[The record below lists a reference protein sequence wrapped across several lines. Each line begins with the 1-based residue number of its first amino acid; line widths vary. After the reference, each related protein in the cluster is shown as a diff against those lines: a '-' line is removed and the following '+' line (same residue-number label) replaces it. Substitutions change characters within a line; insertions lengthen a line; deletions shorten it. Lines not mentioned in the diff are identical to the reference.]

1 MFVPCATMLW
11 SAPAWAAGGSDHR
24 ACATELTGVE
34 SAPWRA
40 AVEDL
45 ALMDFQDTDCAR
57 IVVDVGLETTRLS
70 FVTQGGREAVRILS
84 SPAELRPAVEALVVG
99 DSLSIE
105 DTASVPASPPP
116 KQAAIPSQPKQREAR
131 PIQEPPASAPAPS
144 TGSAYALQ
152 VGARVGSQIGGG
164 TRDAILLSPVLAGSA
179 WIGRYPWELGV
190 LGAFE
195 LQYFDLR
202 DHDPEQRESSS
213 VSVGVA
219 VGRRDA
225 LDAVDLLTSVRLSVA
240 TIEAESEKGSG
251 EARGGVAIGFSYP
264 RQRTVRLRADLC
276 AELVAGSNVTSPESP
291 EWAVSSLVGV
301 EIGGG

>member
-1 MFVPCATMLW
+1 MFVPWATMLW
-11 SAPAWAAGGSDHR
+11 AAPAWGAGGSDHR
-24 ACATELTGVE
+24 TCPTELTGVE

-45 ALMDFQDTDCAR
+45 GQMDFQGTDCAR
-57 IVVDVGLETTRLS
+57 IVVDVGVDRTRLS
-70 FVTQGGREAVRILS
+70 FMTQGGREAVRILS
-84 SPAELRPAVEALVVG
+84 HPAELRPAIEALVVG

-116 KQAAIPSQPKQREAR
+116 KQAAIPSQPKQREVH
-131 PIQEPPASAPAPS
+131 PIQERPAPAPR

-152 VGARVGSQIGGG
+152 AGARVGSQIGGG

-195 LQYFDLR
+195 FQYFDLR
-202 DHDPEQRESSS
+202 NHDPEQRESSS

-240 TIEAESEKGSG
+240 TIESENEKGSG
-251 EARGGVAIGFSYP
+251 EARGGVAIGVSYP
-264 RQRTVRLRADLC
+264 RHRSVRLRADLC